1 MSTRLGPLDCLGTLI
16 DGRGFEELLSHS
28 ESLEDEG
35 AEFRVVDLSTLIDI
49 KTKTG
54 RAKDRLML
62 PILIALAEE
71 LAGSDPTQI
80 TVHRGRDD

>member
-1 MSTRLGPLDCLGTLI
+1 MLLSTRLGPLDCLGTLI
-16 DGRGFEELLSHS
+16 DGRGFDELLSHS

-49 KTKTG
+49 KTNAG

-62 PILIALAEE
+62 PVLVALAEE
-71 LAGSDPTQI
+71 LAGSDPK
-80 TVHRGRDD
+80 

>member
-1 MSTRLGPLDCLGTLI
+1 MLLSTRLGPLDCLGTLI
-16 DGRGFEELLSHS
+16 DGRGFEELVLHS
-28 ESLEDEG
+28 ESIEDEG

-62 PILIALAEE
+62 PVLVALAAE
-71 LAGSDPTQI
+71 LKASKP
-80 TVHRGRDD
+80 